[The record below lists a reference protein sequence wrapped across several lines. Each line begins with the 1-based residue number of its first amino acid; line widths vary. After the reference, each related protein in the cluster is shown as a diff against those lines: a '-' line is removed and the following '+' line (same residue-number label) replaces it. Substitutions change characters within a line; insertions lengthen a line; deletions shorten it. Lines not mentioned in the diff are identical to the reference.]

1 VTVLGQLTL
10 LFAFVAAGYSAFACA
25 LGWRLERRSVLRSG
39 YVSAFASVGALS
51 ILMLIL
57 IRALALSDFR
67 FAYVVQYSSRT
78 LPWYYAISALWVGQA
93 GSLLLWSWFLGV
105 VALLYRFWP
114 RKQLDPLHD
123 VTFAV
128 LLTYLGFLVAVMV
141 FGADPME
148 PSLSIPRE
156 GVGMSPLLQH
166 PAMLAHP
173 PVVFLGYAIWAVPF
187 AMALSALLTGQID
200 RHWFEQARRWT
211 LCAWT
216 ILGLGILLG
225 AKWAY
230 DELGWGG
237 YWGWDPVEN
246 GSLMPWLTGTAMIH
260 CGLAWHYRGL
270 MKKTALLLAIV
281 TFALCN
287 FAAFLTRSGIFGS
300 LHEFSQS
307 PIGWLFLLLMAMLA
321 VLTVVLIPLR
331 RNPLAADNQI
341 SSLSSREACVVIAT
355 IGWLGLT
362 LVVFLG
368 TVAAPLSG
376 LMLARKL
383 TVGPAF
389 YNHALI
395 PVGIVLLITTAAAPA
410 LRWGLPVKHAE
421 RKALWIA
428 LASAVLIVLLAV
440 ALGIRNLLALA
451 VAGSATFASVV
462 FLAAL
467 FLDCLSVNSS
477 SLWRKVFTV
486 LRAHRRRYAAFAI
499 HLGFVAIAVGV
510 TASSLGTQRWETTM
524 QRGET
529 ANWAGRSIHFT
540 ALHQQ
545 RYPDKLAIEAQL
557 EISSPW
563 RRSITLLPAQHL
575 HLLQNQWTTEVAID
589 SSWSGDFYVI
599 LDSGRGEDQIHV
611 TFVDNP
617 LMYWIWWGG
626 ALIGLSAL
634 VALWPVRT
642 ASKISA
648 SSIRIQRSEIHKP
661 TVGIHPPHA
670 PELRHNS
677 TFHDSKHS

>member
-10 LFAFVAAGYSAFACA
+10 LFAFVAAGYSAFACVV
-25 LGWRLERRSVLRSG
+25 GWRFENRLMQRIG
-39 YVSAFASVGALS
+39 YTAAITSVGALS
-51 ILMLIL
+51 ILVFIL
-57 IRALALSDFR
+57 IRALALNDFR
-67 FAYVVQYSSRT
+67 FGYVAQYSSST
-78 LPWYYAISALWVGQA
+78 LPWYYAISSLWVGQA

-114 RKQLDPLHD
+114 RKQLDSSQD

-128 LLTYLGFLVAVMV
+128 LLAYLAFLMV
-141 FGADPME
+141 IMIFGADPME
-148 PSLSIPRE
+148 ASLSIPRE
-156 GVGMSPLLQH
+156 GAGMNPILRH
-166 PAMLAHP
+166 PAMLVHP

-187 AMALSALLTGQID
+187 AMALSALLTGRID
-200 RHWFEQARRWT
+200 RRWFEQARRWT

-246 GSLMPWLTGTAMIH
+246 ASLMPWLAGTAMIH
-260 CGLAWHYRGL
+260 CGLAWQYRGL
-270 MKKTALLLAIV
+270 LKKTTLLLAIV

-287 FAAFLTRSGIFGS
+287 FAAFLTRSGIFGG

-307 PIGWLFLLLMAMLA
+307 PIGWLFLLLMVMLA
-321 VLTVVLIPLR
+321 IMAAILIPLR
-331 RNPLAADNQI
+331 RNALSADHQI
-341 SSLSSREACVVIAT
+341 SSLFSREACVVIAV

-389 YNHALI
+389 YNHALM
-395 PVGIVLLITTAAAPA
+395 PVGIVLLLTTAAAPA
-410 LRWGLPVKHAE
+410 LRWGLPVKHAQ
-421 RKALWIA
+421 RKALLIA
-428 LASAVLIVLLAV
+428 LAAAVLIVLLAV
-440 ALGIRNLLALA
+440 VLGMRQLLALA
-451 VAGSATFASVV
+451 VTGSATFALAV

-467 FLDCLSVNSS
+467 FLDSLSVTTSS
-477 SLWRKVFTV
+477 YWRKLFTV
-486 LRAHRRRYAAFAI
+486 LRVHRRRYGGFAV

-510 TASSLGTQRWETTM
+510 TASSLGTKRFETTM
-524 QRGET
+524 RRGET
-529 ANWAGRSIHFT
+529 VSWAGRSIHFT
-540 ALHQQ
+540 ALSQQ
-545 RYPDKLAIEAQL
+545 RYPDMLAIEAQL

-563 RRSITLLPAQHL
+563 RRPITLLPAQHL
-575 HLLQNQWTTEVAID
+575 YQPQNQWTSEVAID

-599 LDSGRGEDQIHV
+599 LQSGRGEGQIHV
-611 TFVDNP
+611 TFVENP

-626 ALIGLSAL
+626 TLIGLGAT
-634 VALWPVRT
+634 VALWPVHATNTLT
-642 ASKISA
+642 AS
-648 SSIRIQRSEIHKP
+648 SSCTQRTEIHEPK
-661 TVGIHPPHA
+661 VGMPPPHTSQWQHTTA
-670 PELRHNS
+670 
-677 TFHDSKHS
+677 FHDFNRP